1 MLCDVRAF
9 GLVMKLDSDLIS
21 SRKELSQKGQ
31 DQNKG
36 KILPSFEEVQH

>member
-9 GLVMKLDSDLIS
+9 GRVIKLDSDLIS
-21 SRKELSQKGQ
+21 SRTELSQNGQ
-31 DQNKG
+31 DQNEG